1 MIVYILSTFYS
12 SYEITLY
19 HALYPAC
26 RELLAPGH
34 SVVCGSRLR
43 VVLVWGYGDI
53 GDFNPVLRLRD
64 RD

>member
-34 SVVCGSRLR
+34 SVVWLGLR